1 MSGPESD
8 NLVSMSEMRCAN
20 HPDTV
25 TGLLCSRCE
34 KPICARCVVQ
44 TPVGGRCRECAQV
57 KRSPFRVVSPTLWAR
72 AILYGTGAA
81 LASGLLIAELG
92 ARFRLFG
99 FLLLGIGY
107 LVGEAVSR
115 GARGRVS
122 RELVFLAGGLTV
134 FGALAGQM
142 LALMLRLPPQMPLF
156 TRLELSMQLALGALT
171 GNLFVLLF
179 LVLAVV
185 VATSR
190 VR

>member
-1 MSGPESD
+1 
-8 NLVSMSEMRCAN
+8 MSELRCAN

-34 KPICARCVVQ
+34 KPICPKCMVQ
-44 TPVGGRCRECAQV
+44 TPVGGRCRECAQI
-57 KRSPFRVVSPTLWAR
+57 KKSPFRVVSPALYAR

-81 LASGLLIAELG
+81 LASGFIIAELG

-107 LVGEAVSR
+107 FVGEAVSR
-115 GARGRVS
+115 GANGRVS
-122 RELVFLAGGLTV
+122 RGLVYLAGGLTV

-142 LALMLRLPPQMPLF
+142 LVLMLRLPPQMPALMK
-156 TRLELSMQLALGALT
+156 LELSAQIAVGSLT

-185 VATSR
+185 VATTR